1 MWQGMYVLLRRALY
15 TSFKLLQKEIRSSL
29 TVLTQQ
35 QQQKN
40 HKEKYTQWRGRMAG
54 GVYTKQAKEEEE
66 KEQQN
71 YDIRIEFVKIQI
83 QVGKKS
89 HRFLEQCQPNI
100 FGAVIHV
107 GFPRK
112 SCKNKKL

>member
-1 MWQGMYVLLRRALY
+1 M
-15 TSFKLLQKEIRSSL
+15 K
-29 TVLTQQ
+29 
-35 QQQKN
+35 
-40 HKEKYTQWRGRMAG
+40 RGRMAG

-66 KEQQN
+66 KEQKN

-112 SCKNKKL
+112 SCKNKKANPILDTFIFHDIAPKQRCHSFI